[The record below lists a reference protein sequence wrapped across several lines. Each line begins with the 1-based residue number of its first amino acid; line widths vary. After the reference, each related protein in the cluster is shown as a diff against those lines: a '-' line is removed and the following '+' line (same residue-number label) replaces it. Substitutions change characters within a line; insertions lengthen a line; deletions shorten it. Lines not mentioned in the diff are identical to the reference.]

1 MGYRRIRVSKLTRH
15 IGAEIEG
22 VDLAAPLDDETF
34 VEVHDALMQNLVIF
48 FRDQHLTHEQHLDF
62 GGRFGPLHIH
72 PAEPG
77 AAGHPELY
85 EIHADESSSYAA
97 GAGWHTDV
105 SADVEPPMGSILYLT
120 EVPETGGDTCF
131 ASMYAAY
138 DALSEPMKAFLSG
151 LTAIHASDHVYRG
164 RPKTRDPDK
173 DFPSAEHPVIRTH
186 PVTGRKGIYVNS
198 GFTTRIRGLRRAESN
213 SILRF
218 LYDHVSNPVFQCR
231 FHWEENSVAFWDNR
245 CVQHLAVFDYYPSTR
260 HGHRVTV
267 QGDRPYIKP

>member
-34 VEVHDALMQNLVIF
+34 DEVHDALMQNLVIF
-48 FRDQHLTHEQHLDF
+48 FRDQHMTHEQHLDF

-85 EIHADESSSYAA
+85 EIHADESTRYAA
-97 GAGWHTDV
+97 GGGWHTDV

-164 RPKTRDPDK
+164 RPKTRDPEK
-173 DFPSAEHPVIRTH
+173 GFPSAEHPVIRTH
-186 PVTGRKGIYVNS
+186 PVR
-198 GFTTRIRGLRRAESN
+198 
-213 SILRF
+213 
-218 LYDHVSNPVFQCR
+218 
-231 FHWEENSVAFWDNR
+231 
-245 CVQHLAVFDYYPSTR
+245 
-260 HGHRVTV
+260 
-267 QGDRPYIKP
+267 